1 MSAAYRARI
10 ASSAIYHH
18 SQRRRSGK
26 ILLSSTA
33 LLPSVSFLHQ
43 TSDSTVQCSSSSYP
57 ARIKNEAHRH
67 FKIQACQIFS
77 TTFIQK
83 SAMPLQDDDDDDN
96 DKIDTPSKTPTS
108 TIPFLL
114 ADIGEGISEVELL
127 QWYVNPGDTVS
138 QFDRICEVQSDKAT
152 VEITSRFDGVVE
164 RLCGE
169 VGEMMFVGKPLL
181 YIAVDNAANVGGV
194 GGGAQ
199 QHAAAESVDETKQQA
214 TLHNVVDE
222 SDRLHIP
229 TDESVHS
236 NSDSHY
242 GGRKGSESEG
252 EESGI
257 MAKVLSS
264 PAVRKMSKDYSID
277 LGAVMG
283 TGPGGRVLK
292 ADILNIINA
301 RDSKAKPTGSTTVP
315 QVSSALSQIEEDTV
329 IPIRGY
335 SRLMVKSMTT
345 SLQVPHMVYADEINV
360 NALTVVRDSLRPLAK
375 EMGLN
380 KLTYLPFFI
389 KASSL
394 AITKYPVLNSTI
406 DVEEMT
412 LTYHQSHNVGVAVDT
427 ERGLTVPVVKR
438 CQDKSVLEIAEEL
451 GRLYALVSLVLISK
465 KCLLLILDSNA
476 KRFIFLFRYQA
487 FEGNLSEADIS
498 DCTFTLSNIGSIGG
512 TYMSP
517 VVLPP
522 QVAVGAMGKIQRL
535 PRFVSDT
542 SDEVESVRIM
552 PISWGG
558 DHRAVDGA
566 TMARFSNLWK
576 AYVENP
582 SSMMFA
588 MR

>member
-43 TSDSTVQCSSSSYP
+43 TSDSTVQCSSSLYS
-57 ARIKNEAHRH
+57 ARLKNEAHRH
-67 FKIQACQIFS
+67 CKIQACQISS
-77 TTFIQK
+77 TTCIQK

-96 DKIDTPSKTPTS
+96 DKIDTTSSKSPTS

-181 YIAVDNAANVGGV
+181 YIAVDNVANVGG
-194 GGGAQ
+194 GGDLGSQ

-451 GRLYALVSLVLISK
+451 GRLYAL
-465 KCLLLILDSNA
+465 
-476 KRFIFLFRYQA
+476 A

-498 DCTFTLSNIGSIGG
+498 DCTFTLSNIGAIGG

>member
-1 MSAAYRARI
+1 
-10 ASSAIYHH
+10 
-18 SQRRRSGK
+18 
-26 ILLSSTA
+26 
-33 LLPSVSFLHQ
+33 
-43 TSDSTVQCSSSSYP
+43 
-57 ARIKNEAHRH
+57 
-67 FKIQACQIFS
+67 
-77 TTFIQK
+77 
-83 SAMPLQDDDDDDN
+83 MPLQDDDDDN
-96 DKIDTPSKTPTS
+96 DKIDTTSSKSPTS

-181 YIAVDNAANVGGV
+181 YIAVDNVANVGG
-194 GGGAQ
+194 GGDLGSQ
-199 QHAAAESVDETKQQA
+199 SHQHAAAESVDEMKQQA
-214 TLHNVVDE
+214 TLHNVDDE
-222 SDRLHIP
+222 SDQLHIP
-229 TDESVHS
+229 TDESVYS
-236 NSDSHY
+236 NFDSHY
-242 GGRKGSESEG
+242 GGRKDSESEG
-252 EESGI
+252 EASGI

-264 PAVRKMSKDYSID
+264 PAVRKMSKDYNID
-277 LGAVMG
+277 LGAVIG

-301 RDSKAKPTGSTTVP
+301 RDSTAKPTGSTTVP
-315 QVSSALSQIEEDTV
+315 QVSSASSQIEEDTV

-360 NALTVVRDSLRPLAK
+360 NALTGVRDSLRPLAK
-375 EMGLN
+375 EMGIN

-451 GRLYALVSLVLISK
+451 GRLYALVSLVLISMQ
-465 KCLLLILDSNA
+465 CPILILDSNA
-476 KRFIFLFRYQA
+476 KRFIFLLHYQA

-498 DCTFTLSNIGSIGG
+498 DCTLTLSNIGAIGG

>member
-1 MSAAYRARI
+1 MSAAYRSRI

-18 SQRRRSGK
+18 SQRRRSEK
-26 ILLSSTA
+26 VLLSSRA
-33 LLPSVSFLHQ
+33 LLSSVSFLHQ
-43 TSDSTVQCSSSSYP
+43 PKNAKVQLYHCSSPLHP
-57 ARIKNEAHRH
+57 ARLNNEAHRH
-67 FKIQACQIFS
+67 CKIQACQISS

-83 SAMPLQDDDDDDN
+83 SALPLQDDDDNDN
-96 DKIDTPSKTPTS
+96 IDTS
-108 TIPFLL
+108 TNTVPFLL

-164 RLCGE
+164 RLCGN

-181 YIAVDNAANVGGV
+181 YIAVDGVAN
-194 GGGAQ
+194 GGGSQ
-199 QHAAAESVDETKQQA
+199 QYAAAPESSDEIKQQA
-214 TLHNVVDE
+214 TNDAGDDN
-222 SDRLHIP
+222 DRLQTP
-229 TDESVHS
+229 TIESV
-236 NSDSHY
+236 DSY
-242 GGRKGSESEG
+242 VDSTCGGREDVAKEEEGSG
-252 EESGI
+252 T

-264 PAVRKMSKDYSID
+264 PAVRKMSKDYNID
-277 LGAVMG
+277 LGAVIG

-292 ADILNIINA
+292 ADILKVINKN
-301 RDSKAKPTGSTTVP
+301 DSKASPAGSGIVP
-315 QVSSALSQIEEDTV
+315 QVSSASPLGASQNEEDTI

-335 SRLMVKSMTT
+335 NRLMVKSMTT
-345 SLQVPHMVYADEINV
+345 SLQVPHMVYADEINI
-360 NALTVVRDSLRPLAK
+360 NALTEVRDSLRPLATD
-375 EMGLN
+375 MGIH

-394 AITKYPVLNSTI
+394 AIIKYPVLNSTI
-406 DVEEMT
+406 DAEEMT
-412 LTYHQSHNVGVAVDT
+412 LTYHKNHNIGVAMDT
-427 ERGLTVPVVKR
+427 ERGLAVPVVKR

-451 GRLYALVSLVLISK
+451 GRLHSL
-465 KCLLLILDSNA
+465 
-476 KRFIFLFRYQA
+476 A
-487 FEGNLSEADIS
+487 FAGNLSEADIS
-498 DCTFTLSNIGSIGG
+498 DCTFTLSNIGAIGG

-542 SDEVESVRIM
+542 SDEVESARIM

-566 TMARFSNLWK
+566 TIARFSNVWK
-576 AYVENP
+576 SYVENP

>member
-1 MSAAYRARI
+1 
-10 ASSAIYHH
+10 
-18 SQRRRSGK
+18 
-26 ILLSSTA
+26 
-33 LLPSVSFLHQ
+33 
-43 TSDSTVQCSSSSYP
+43 
-57 ARIKNEAHRH
+57 
-67 FKIQACQIFS
+67 
-77 TTFIQK
+77 
-83 SAMPLQDDDDDDN
+83 
-96 DKIDTPSKTPTS
+96 
-108 TIPFLL
+108 
-114 ADIGEGISEVELL
+114 
-127 QWYVNPGDTVS
+127 
-138 QFDRICEVQSDKAT
+138 
-152 VEITSRFDGVVE
+152 
-164 RLCGE
+164 
-169 VGEMMFVGKPLL
+169 MFVGKPLL
-181 YIAVDNAANVGGV
+181 YIAVDNAANGGGV

-199 QHAAAESVDETKQQA
+199 QHAAAGSVDETKQQA
-214 TLHNVVDE
+214 TLHDVDDE
-222 SDRLHIP
+222 SDRLHIS

-236 NSDSHY
+236 ISDSHY
-242 GGRKGSESEG
+242 GGRKDSESEG

-301 RDSKAKPTGSTTVP
+301 RHSTAKPTGSTTVP
-315 QVSSALSQIEEDTV
+315 QVSSASSQIEEDTV

-345 SLQVPHMVYADEINV
+345 SLQVPHMVYADEINA
-360 NALTVVRDSLRPLAK
+360 NALTEVRDSLRPLAK
-375 EMGLN
+375 EMGIN

-451 GRLYALVSLVLISK
+451 GRLYAL
-465 KCLLLILDSNA
+465 
-476 KRFIFLFRYQA
+476 A

-498 DCTFTLSNIGSIGG
+498 DCTFTLSNIGAIGG

-522 QVAVGAMGKIQRL
+522 Q
-535 PRFVSDT
+535 
-542 SDEVESVRIM
+542 
-552 PISWGG
+552 
-558 DHRAVDGA
+558 
-566 TMARFSNLWK
+566 
-576 AYVENP
+576 
-582 SSMMFA
+582 
-588 MR
+588 